1 MLEEFNEID
10 RRPSLIALDWGTS
23 SFRAWAM
30 TASGEVLDTIE
41 NGTGILAVPEG
52 DFDAAFEAAVGA
64 WLDADPGVPVI
75 ASGMITSRNGW
86 CETPYLSLPVGAE
99 DLAAALTAFTTRKGR
114 TIHFVTGAARNP
126 AEGLPDVIRGE
137 ETELVGHLAAA
148 GSGDGFF
155 VMPGTHSKWARAEGG
170 KLTHFETAMTGEI
183 FAVLSAHSILGR
195 LMPAARTDSP
205 EAFRRGVEV
214 SRNEPGSILSRLF
227 SARSLVLFDRLAP
240 AEIADYM
247 SGLLIGEE
255 VRSGLAAHPE
265 VGRITL
271 IGRGDLANRY
281 RAALEQFGA
290 EVAQATVGMARLG
303 LLHVAKRAGL
313 VT

>member
-1 MLEEFNEID
+1 MHEQTNTAD

-23 SFRAWAM
+23 SLRAWAM
-30 TASGEVLDTIE
+30 AASGEVLDTFE
-41 NGTGILAVPEG
+41 GGTGILAVPDG

-64 WLDADPGVPVI
+64 WLDADPAVPVI

-86 CETPYLSLPVGAE
+86 CETSYLPLPVGVE
-99 DLAAALTAFTTRKGR
+99 DLAAALTVFTTRKGR

-148 GSGDGFF
+148 GSNDGFF

-195 LMPAARTDSP
+195 LMPEVRADSP
-205 EAFRRGVEV
+205 EAFHRGVNV
-214 SRNEPGSILSRLF
+214 SRTDPGSILSRLF

-240 AEIADYM
+240 ADIADYL

-271 IGRGDLANRY
+271 IGRGDLADRY
-281 RAALEQFGA
+281 RAALDLFGV
-290 EVAQATVGMARLG
+290 EVAQAPVGMARIG
-303 LLHVAKRAGL
+303 LLHVARRAGL
-313 VT
+313 VA